1 MSIDSVLVAFGLA
14 FFWAIFKVI
23 EYLVSKR
30 TSVKWG
36 KEQNEKLNEMYEI
49 IVSRAKEHEHFLHNL
64 SSIFEKLEEVEEI
77 LKHLDEM
84 HKVYDENLV
93 PRWYLP
99 TDMIKMVRQIHN
111 GLEVTCKEMEAGF
124 GDIEDSQSA
133 LSERVIDLITSQKV
147 MVERLGDLINKL
159 NRISSN

>member
-1 MSIDSVLVAFGLA
+1 
-14 FFWAIFKVI
+14 
-23 EYLVSKR
+23 
-30 TSVKWG
+30 
-36 KEQNEKLNEMYEI
+36 
-49 IVSRAKEHEHFLHNL
+49 
-64 SSIFEKLEEVEEI
+64 
-77 LKHLDEM
+77 
-84 HKVYDENLV
+84 
-93 PRWYLP
+93 
-99 TDMIKMVRQIHN
+99 MVRQIHN